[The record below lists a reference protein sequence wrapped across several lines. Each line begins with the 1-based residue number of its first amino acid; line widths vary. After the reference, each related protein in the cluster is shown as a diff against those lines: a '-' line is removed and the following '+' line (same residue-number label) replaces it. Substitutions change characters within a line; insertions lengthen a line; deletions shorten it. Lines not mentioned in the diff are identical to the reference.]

1 MRTPWASEKLG
12 RRNIGLEYILP
23 ALIAG
28 FVTAVGLYLNRRW
41 QVRQEVRA
49 DSLKLYR
56 VLKTFGFIHLKG
68 LTELSQTFDF
78 ESEEGLKRLRAALLE
93 VGRAIFDVDLS
104 ASPRVLRALVRF
116 LQETEDFNAR
126 LEKLAAAHQKVT
138 AQEFDAMKAPM
149 RRAYLKLFLAMRAD
163 VGRSSLFLKRKDLE
177 YLLLVQ
183 LNQRNVAE
191 LGKIQSEEEEQR

>member
-1 MRTPWASEKLG
+1 M
-12 RRNIGLEYILP
+12 EYVIP
-23 ALIAG
+23 AIIAAV
-28 FVTAVGLYLNRRW
+28 VTAAGLYLNRRW

-49 DSLKLYR
+49 DSLKQYR
-56 VLKTFGFIHLKG
+56 TLKTFGFMHLKG
-68 LTELSQTFDF
+68 LAELSQTFDF

-116 LQETEDFNAR
+116 LQETEDFNTR
-126 LEKLAAAHQKVT
+126 LEKLAAAHQKAS

-191 LGKIQSEEEEQR
+191 IAEMQPHEEEQS